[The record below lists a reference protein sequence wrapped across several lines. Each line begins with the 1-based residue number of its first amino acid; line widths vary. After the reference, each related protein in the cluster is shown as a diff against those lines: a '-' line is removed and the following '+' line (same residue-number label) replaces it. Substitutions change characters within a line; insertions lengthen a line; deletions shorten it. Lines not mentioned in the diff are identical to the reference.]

1 MNGIKTKSTQSKA
14 ENTKK
19 SIDFDFRDRS
29 KVKVDTTNRQ
39 NRYLNLCGF
48 EGSNIFIMTSRKLQE
63 RSNVLKFVNLVLNF
77 K

>member
-14 ENTKK
+14 ENTKNL
-19 SIDFDFRDRS
+19 DFRDRDRS